1 LKIKEKNFILFRAL
15 KERLRSHVEFLT
27 RQARLKTMKKGQ
39 IFMTIE
45 SRIGAKKTKSNY
57 LIYTN
62 NKYSIYLLIDRLMY
76 WQLLDNEK
84 HVQCSESP
92 TTTTLKENNTRDN
105 STTNL
110 TRTMS
115 MLINKNLIDFT
126 IKFDLVP
133 LENIKDVQCNIDQSR
148 SGNINTQERVPKLPR
163 HVNKYLSLSIIFFF
177 FCLFLI
183 Q

>member
-1 LKIKEKNFILFRAL
+1 
-15 KERLRSHVEFLT
+15 
-27 RQARLKTMKKGQ
+27 
-39 IFMTIE
+39 MTIE
-45 SRIGAKKTKSNY
+45 SRIGAKKTKSNF

-92 TTTTLKENNTRDN
+92 TTTATLKENNTRDN

-115 MLINKNLIDFT
+115 MFINKKPN
-126 IKFDLVP
+126 
-133 LENIKDVQCNIDQSR
+133 
-148 SGNINTQERVPKLPR
+148 
-163 HVNKYLSLSIIFFF
+163 
-177 FCLFLI
+177 
-183 Q
+183 